1 MTHFSRRE
9 LLAGAASLPA
19 LAALPS
25 LAVLGSTLGT
35 SPAHAQTPTGQQ
47 VPGIYRFKVGDVEL
61 TAVNDGAR
69 IGPIADGFVKNATRE
84 QINTALEA
92 AFLPK
97 DQLNSQFNPLLINT
111 GGKLVLIDTGNG
123 PQAGNSTV
131 GKLIANLAWAGVKP
145 SDIGTVV
152 ISHFHGDHINGLRT
166 DGGGLAF
173 PEAEI
178 LVPAPEWAFWMDDG
192 QMSRA
197 PEGMQAAFKNV
208 RRVFKN
214 LDTRIKQYEWD
225 KEIAPGLTSVGAPGH
240 TPGHTAFVLSSG
252 TAKLFIQSDTTT
264 NSALFAPN
272 PEWQVQYDMDGPEA
286 VETRRKVYDMLSADR
301 MQMSGYHY
309 PFPATAFIEKN
320 GTGYR
325 VVPAMWN
332 PLL

>member
-25 LAVLGSTLGT
+25 LAILGSTLGA

-69 IGPIADGFVKNATRE
+69 IGPIADGFVKNATRD

-166 DGGGLAF
+166 EGGGLAF

-197 PEGMQAAFKNV
+197 PEGLKPAFQNV

-214 LDTRIKQYEWD
+214 LDTRIKHYEWD

-252 TAKLFIQSDTTT
+252 NGKLFIQSDTTNT
-264 NSALFAPN
+264 PVLFATN
-272 PEWQVQYDMDGPEA
+272 PDWQVQYDMDGPKA
-286 VETRRKVYDMLSADR
+286 TETRRKVYDMLASER

-332 PLL
+332 PVL

>member
-25 LAVLGSTLGT
+25 LAVLGSTLGA
-35 SPAHAQTPTGQQ
+35 SPAQAQTPTGQQ
-47 VPGIYRFKVGDVEL
+47 VPGIYRFKVGDIEL

-69 IGPIADGFVKNATRE
+69 VGPIADGFVKNATRD
-84 QINTALEA
+84 QINAALEA

-97 DQLNSQFNPLLINT
+97 DQLTSQFNPLLINT
-111 GGKLVLIDTGNG
+111 GSKLVLIDTGNG
-123 PQAGNSTV
+123 PQTGTSTV
-131 GKLIANLAWAGVKP
+131 GKLLPNLAWAGVKP

-152 ISHFHGDHINGLRT
+152 ISHFHGDHINGLRAE
-166 DGGGLAF
+166 GGGLAF

-178 LVPAPEWAFWMDDG
+178 LVPAKEWAFWMDDG

-208 RRVFKN
+208 RRVFKD

-225 KEIAPGLTSVGAPGH
+225 KEIAPGLTAVGAPGH
-240 TPGHTAFVLSSG
+240 TPGHTAFVLASG
-252 TAKLFIQSDTTT
+252 DKKLFIQSDTTNT
-264 NSALFAPN
+264 PVLFATN
-272 PEWQVQYDMDGPEA
+272 PEWQVQFDMNGPEA
-286 VETRRKVYDMLSADR
+286 VETRRKVYDMLASER

-332 PLL
+332 PVL